1 MNQPF
6 AERFRGEPRRPMRN
20 LLIALLALLGQSVM
34 AADDATY
41 RLMKLE
47 QDVRNL
53 ERQVQTLTRQLDEL
67 KQQAARTG
75 DRSSTAPRSSATAA
89 ASSTDWLEAAR
100 WDRVRPGMGELE
112 VINILGPPT
121 SMRQEG
127 EARVLLYALEIGS
140 TGFLGGSVEL
150 RDRIV
155 SEVRKPA
162 LR

>member
-1 MNQPF
+1 
-6 AERFRGEPRRPMRN
+6 MRN
-20 LLIALLALLGQSVM
+20 LLFALALLGQSAL

-67 KQQAARTG
+67 KQQSARVG
-75 DRSSTAPRSSATAA
+75 ERSSTAPRSSATPAA
-89 ASSTDWLEAAR
+89 TSGEWLEAAR
-100 WDRVRPGMGELE
+100 WNRVRSGMGELE

-127 EARVLLYALEIGS
+127 EVRVLLYAMEIGS
-140 TGFLGGSVEL
+140 AGFLSGSVQL
-150 RDRIV
+150 RDRKV
-155 SEVRKPA
+155 SEVSKPT

>member
-1 MNQPF
+1 
-6 AERFRGEPRRPMRN
+6 MRS
-20 LLIALLALLGQSVM
+20 LLIALLALLGQSAL

-67 KQQAARTG
+67 KQQSARAGDRSAAP
-75 DRSSTAPRSSATAA
+75 RSSTAPAA

-150 RDRIV
+150 RDRKV
-155 SEVRKPA
+155 SAVLKPA
-162 LR
+162 LK

>member
-1 MNQPF
+1 
-6 AERFRGEPRRPMRN
+6 MRN
-20 LLIALLALLGQSVM
+20 LLIALLALLGQSAL

-67 KQQAARTG
+67 KQQSVRAG
-75 DRSSTAPRSSATAA
+75 DRSATPRPSATPTAT
-89 ASSTDWLEAAR
+89 SGDWLEAAR
-100 WDRVRPGMGELE
+100 WGRVRPGMGELE

-127 EARVLLYALEIGS
+127 DARVLLYAMEIGS
-140 TGFLGGSVEL
+140 AGFLSGSVEL
-150 RDRIV
+150 RDRKV
-155 SEVRKPA
+155 SEVNKPT

>member
-1 MNQPF
+1 
-6 AERFRGEPRRPMRN
+6 MRS
-20 LLIALLALLGQSVM
+20 LLIALLALLGQSAL

-53 ERQVQTLTRQLDEL
+53 ERQVQTLTRQLDQL
-67 KQQAARTG
+67 KQQSARG
-75 DRSSTAPRSSATAA
+75 DRSSATPSSSATAA
-89 ASSTDWLEAAR
+89 ASATDWLEAAR

-127 EARVLLYALEIGS
+127 ETRMLLYAMEIGS
-140 TGFLGGSVEL
+140 SGFLSGSVEL
-150 RDRIV
+150 RDRKV
-155 SEVRKPA
+155 SEVHKPA

>member
-1 MNQPF
+1 
-6 AERFRGEPRRPMRN
+6 MRN
-20 LLIALLALLGQSVM
+20 LLIALLALLGQSAL

-67 KQQAARTG
+67 KQQSARGG
-75 DRSSTAPRSSATAA
+75 DRSSPAPPSSAPPAA
-89 ASSTDWLEAAR
+89 TSGEWLEAAR

-127 EARVLLYALEIGS
+127 DVRVLLYAVEIGS
-140 TGFLGGSVEL
+140 GSFLGGSVEL
-150 RDRIV
+150 RDRKV
-155 SEVRKPA
+155 SEVNEPVLK
-162 LR
+162 

>member
-1 MNQPF
+1 
-6 AERFRGEPRRPMRN
+6 MRY
-20 LLIALLALLGQSVM
+20 LLIALLALLGQSAL

-67 KQQAARTG
+67 KQQSARANE
-75 DRSSTAPRSSATAA
+75 RSSPAQRSATTAA
-89 ASSTDWLEAAR
+89 ASSGDWLEAAR

-112 VINILGPPT
+112 VIGILGPPT

-127 EARVLLYALEIGS
+127 ETRVLLYAMEIGS
-140 TGFLGGSVEL
+140 AGFLSGSVEL
-150 RDRIV
+150 RDRKV
-155 SEVRKPA
+155 SEVLKPV

>member
-1 MNQPF
+1 
-6 AERFRGEPRRPMRN
+6 MRY
-20 LLIALLALLGQSVM
+20 LLIALLALLGQSAL

-67 KQQAARTG
+67 KQQSAR
-75 DRSSTAPRSSATAA
+75 ANERSSAGQRSATTAA
-89 ASSTDWLEAAR
+89 VSSGDWLEAAR

-112 VINILGPPT
+112 VIGILGPPT

-127 EARVLLYALEIGS
+127 ETRVLLYAMEIGS

-150 RDRIV
+150 RDRKV
-155 SEVRKPA
+155 SEVHKPA
-162 LR
+162 LK

>member
-1 MNQPF
+1 
-6 AERFRGEPRRPMRN
+6 MRN
-20 LLIALLALLGQSVM
+20 LLIALLALLGQSAL

-67 KQQAARTG
+67 KQQSSRG
-75 DRSSTAPRSSATAA
+75 GERSSPAPRSSAPPAA
-89 ASSTDWLEAAR
+89 TSGEWLEAAR

-127 EARVLLYALEIGS
+127 DARVLLYAMEIGS
-140 TGFLGGSVEL
+140 AGFLSGSVEL
-150 RDRIV
+150 RDRKV
-155 SEVRKPA
+155 SEVNKPV

>member
-1 MNQPF
+1 MYNRPWNDF
-6 AERFRGEPRRPMRN
+6 AGNAATTMRN
-20 LLIALLALLGQSVM
+20 LLIALLALLGQSAL

-67 KQQAARTG
+67 KQQSTRTG
-75 DRSSTAPRSSATAA
+75 DRPTAPRSSTEQAA
-89 ASSTDWLEAAR
+89 ASSTAWLEAAR
-100 WDRVRPGMGELE
+100 WERVRPGMGELE
-112 VINILGPPT
+112 VIDILGRPT

-127 EARVLLYALEIGS
+127 DARVLLYALEIGS
-140 TGFLGGSVEL
+140 SGFLSGSVEL
-150 RDRIV
+150 RDRAV
-155 SEVRKPA
+155 SEVHKPT

>member
-1 MNQPF
+1 
-6 AERFRGEPRRPMRN
+6 MRN
-20 LLIALLALLGQSVM
+20 LLIAALLALLGQSAL

-47 QDVRNL
+47 QEVRNL
-53 ERQVQTLTRQLDEL
+53 DRQVQTLTRQLDEL
-67 KQQAARTG
+67 KQQSARDG
-75 DRSSTAPRSSATAA
+75 DRGSAAPRSPSAPP
-89 ASSTDWLEAAR
+89 SSTDWLEAAR

-127 EARVLLYALEIGS
+127 ETRVLLYAMEIGS

-150 RDRIV
+150 RERKV
-155 SEVRKPA
+155 SEVHKPA
-162 LR
+162 LK

>member
-1 MNQPF
+1 
-6 AERFRGEPRRPMRN
+6 MRY
-20 LLIALLALLGQSVM
+20 LLIALLALLGQSAL

-67 KQQAARTG
+67 KQQSARDG
-75 DRSSTAPRSSATAA
+75 DRSSAAPRSSTTSVA
-89 ASSTDWLEAAR
+89 ASSTNWLEAPR

-112 VINILGPPT
+112 VIGILGPPT
-121 SMRQEG
+121 SMRQDG
-127 EARVLLYALEIGS
+127 ETRVLLYAMEIGS

-150 RDRIV
+150 RDRKV
-155 SEVRKPA
+155 SAVLKPV

>member
-1 MNQPF
+1 
-6 AERFRGEPRRPMRN
+6 MRN
-20 LLIALLALLGQSVM
+20 LLIALLALLLGQSVL

-67 KQQAARTG
+67 KQQSARAG
-75 DRSSTAPRSSATAA
+75 DRSAAPRSSTTPAA
-89 ASSTDWLEAAR
+89 ASSTDWLEAGR

-150 RDRIV
+150 RDRKV
-155 SEVRKPA
+155 SAVLKPA
-162 LR
+162 LK

>member
-1 MNQPF
+1 
-6 AERFRGEPRRPMRN
+6 MRN
-20 LLIALLALLGQSVM
+20 LLIALLALFGQSAL

-67 KQQAARTG
+67 KQQSARAG
-75 DRSSTAPRSSATAA
+75 DRGSIAPRASTTPAA
-89 ASSTDWLEAAR
+89 ISGDWLEAAR

-112 VINILGPPT
+112 VIGILGPPT
-121 SMRQEG
+121 SMRQDG
-127 EARVLLYALEIGS
+127 ETRVLLYAMEIGS
-140 TGFLGGSVEL
+140 SGFLGGSVAL
-150 RDRIV
+150 RDRKV
-155 SEVRKPA
+155 SEVLKPV